1 MEIVLIIISFLL
13 VILGIVG
20 SFIPIIPSPISGW
33 LGLLILHQASF
44 LEAQYYFLAITF
56 AIAISVFILD
66 YFIPSIGAKKFGGS
80 NAGVIGSTIGLVIGI
95 FLFGPI
101 GILFGSF
108 FGALIGELTVNINNI
123 RIALLAAIGTLIG
136 YLGGVLLKLS
146 VSLFFLAK
154 FFKIVISNWNEII

>member
-20 SFIPIIPSPISGW
+20 SFIPIIPSPITGW

-108 FGALIGELTVNINNI
+108 FGALIGELTVNINNM

-146 VSLFFLAK
+146 VSLFFLVK

>member
-20 SFIPIIPSPISGW
+20 SFIPIIPGPISGW

-56 AIAISVFILD
+56 VIAISVFILD

-136 YLGGVLLKLS
+136 YLGGFLLKLS
-146 VSLFFLAK
+146 VSLFFLVK

>member
-33 LGLLILHQASF
+33 LGLLILHQVSF
-44 LEAQYYFLAITF
+44 LEDQYYFLAITF

-108 FGALIGELTVNINNI
+108 FGALIGELTVNINNM

-146 VSLFFLAK
+146 VSLFFFAK

>member
-20 SFIPIIPSPISGW
+20 SFIPIIPGPISGW

-44 LEAQYYFLAITF
+44 LVAQYYFLAITF
-56 AIAISVFILD
+56 VIAISVFILD

-123 RIALLAAIGTLIG
+123 RIALLAAVGTLIG

-146 VSLFFLAK
+146 VSLFFLVK

>member
-1 MEIVLIIISFLL
+1 M
-13 VILGIVG
+13 
-20 SFIPIIPSPISGW
+20 
-33 LGLLILHQASF
+33 
-44 LEAQYYFLAITF
+44 
-56 AIAISVFILD
+56 AISVFILD
-66 YFIPSIGAKKFGGS
+66 YFIPSIGANKFGGS

-108 FGALIGELTVNINNI
+108 FGALIGELTVNINNM

-146 VSLFFLAK
+146 VSLFFLVK

>member
-1 MEIVLIIISFLL
+1 MEIVLIIISFLF

-108 FGALIGELTVNINNI
+108 LGALIGELTVNINNM

-146 VSLFFLAK
+146 VSLFFLVK

>member
-56 AIAISVFILD
+56 VIAITVFILD
-66 YFIPSIGAKKFGGS
+66 YFIPTIGAKKFGGS

-108 FGALIGELTVNINNI
+108 FGALIGELTVNINNM

-146 VSLFFLAK
+146 VSLFFLVK

>member
-33 LGLLILHQASF
+33 LGLLILHLASF

-108 FGALIGELTVNINNI
+108 FGALIGELTVNINNM

-146 VSLFFLAK
+146 VSLFFLVK

>member
-146 VSLFFLAK
+146 VSLFFLVK

>member
-66 YFIPSIGAKKFGGS
+66 YFIPTIGAKKFGGS

-108 FGALIGELTVNINNI
+108 FGALIGELTVNINNM

-146 VSLFFLAK
+146 VSLFFLVK

>member
-20 SFIPIIPSPISGW
+20 SFIPIIPGPISGW

-56 AIAISVFILD
+56 VIAISVFILD
-66 YFIPSIGAKKFGGS
+66 YFIPTIGAKKFGGS

-108 FGALIGELTVNINNI
+108 FGALIGELTVNINNL

-146 VSLFFLAK
+146 VSLFFLVE

>member
-20 SFIPIIPSPISGW
+20 CFIPIIPSPISGW
-33 LGLLILHQASF
+33 IGLLILHQTSF

-56 AIAISVFILD
+56 AITISVFILD
-66 YFIPSIGAKKFGGS
+66 YLIPSIGAKKFGGS
-80 NAGVIGSTIGLVIGI
+80 NAGVIGSTIGLVIGF

-108 FGALIGELTVNINNI
+108 FGALIGELTVNINNL

-146 VSLFFLAK
+146 VSLFFLVK
-154 FFKIVISNWNEII
+154 FFEIVISNWNEII

>member
-33 LGLLILHQASF
+33 FGLLILYQASF

-101 GILFGSF
+101 GIIFGSF
-108 FGALIGELTVNINNI
+108 FGALIGELTVNINNM

-146 VSLFFLAK
+146 VSLFFLVE

>member
-44 LEAQYYFLAITF
+44 LEAQYYFLSITF

-108 FGALIGELTVNINNI
+108 FGALIGELTVNINNM

-146 VSLFFLAK
+146 VSLFFLVE

>member
-108 FGALIGELTVNINNI
+108 FGALIGELTVNINNM

-146 VSLFFLAK
+146 VSLFFFAK

>member
-20 SFIPIIPSPISGW
+20 SFIPIIPGPISGW

-56 AIAISVFILD
+56 VIAISVFILD

-146 VSLFFLAK
+146 VSLFFLVK

>member
-33 LGLLILHQASF
+33 LGLLILHQVSF

-56 AIAISVFILD
+56 VIAISVFILD
-66 YFIPSIGAKKFGGS
+66 YFIPTIGAKKFGGS

-108 FGALIGELTVNINNI
+108 FGALIGELTVNINNM

-146 VSLFFLAK
+146 VSLFFLIK

>member
-33 LGLLILHQASF
+33 LGLLILHQVSF

-56 AIAISVFILD
+56 VIAISVFILD
-66 YFIPSIGAKKFGGS
+66 YFIPTIGAKKFGGS

-146 VSLFFLAK
+146 VSLFFLVK

>member
-33 LGLLILHQASF
+33 LGLLILHQVSF

-66 YFIPSIGAKKFGGS
+66 YFIHSIGAKKFGGS

-146 VSLFFLAK
+146 VSLFFLVK

>member
-20 SFIPIIPSPISGW
+20 SFIPIIPGPISGW

-56 AIAISVFILD
+56 VIAISVFILD

-108 FGALIGELTVNINNI
+108 FGALIGELTVNINNM

-146 VSLFFLAK
+146 VSLFFLVK
-154 FFKIVISNWNEII
+154 FFKIIISNWNEII

>member
-66 YFIPSIGAKKFGGS
+66 YFIPSMGAKKFGGS

-108 FGALIGELTVNINNI
+108 FGALIGELTVNINNM

-146 VSLFFLAK
+146 VSLFFFAK

>member
-33 LGLLILHQASF
+33 LGLLILHLASF

-146 VSLFFLAK
+146 VSLFFLIK

>member
-1 MEIVLIIISFLL
+1 MEIVLVIISFLL

-108 FGALIGELTVNINNI
+108 FGALIGELTVNINNM

-146 VSLFFLAK
+146 VSLFFFAK

>member
-20 SFIPIIPSPISGW
+20 SFIPIIPGPISGW

-56 AIAISVFILD
+56 VIAISVFILD

-108 FGALIGELTVNINNI
+108 FGALIGELTVNINNM
-123 RIALLAAIGTLIG
+123 RIALVAAIGTLIG

-146 VSLFFLAK
+146 VSLFFLVK

>member
-20 SFIPIIPSPISGW
+20 SFIPIIPGPISGW

-56 AIAISVFILD
+56 VIAISVFILD

-123 RIALLAAIGTLIG
+123 RIALLAAVGTLIG

-146 VSLFFLAK
+146 VSLFFLVK

>member
-1 MEIVLIIISFLL
+1 MAWIINSSSSLF
-13 VILGIVG
+13 
-20 SFIPIIPSPISGW
+20 FR
-33 LGLLILHQASF
+33 
-44 LEAQYYFLAITF
+44 AQYYFLAITF

-108 FGALIGELTVNINNI
+108 FGALIGELTVNINNM

-146 VSLFFLAK
+146 VSLFFLVK

>member
-136 YLGGVLLKLS
+136 YLGGFLLKLS
-146 VSLFFLAK
+146 VSLFFLVK

>member
-108 FGALIGELTVNINNI
+108 FGALIGELTVNINNM

-146 VSLFFLAK
+146 VSLFFLVE

>member
-44 LEAQYYFLAITF
+44 LEAQYYFLAISF

-108 FGALIGELTVNINNI
+108 FGALIGELTVNINNM

-146 VSLFFLAK
+146 VSLFFLVK

>member
-20 SFIPIIPSPISGW
+20 SFIPIIPSPITGW

-44 LEAQYYFLAITF
+44 LEAHYYFLAITF

-108 FGALIGELTVNINNI
+108 FGALIGELTVNINNM

-146 VSLFFLAK
+146 VSLFFLVK

>member
-1 MEIVLIIISFLL
+1 MEIVLIIISFLF

-108 FGALIGELTVNINNI
+108 FGALIGELTVNINNM

-146 VSLFFLAK
+146 VSLFFLVK

>member
-20 SFIPIIPSPISGW
+20 SFIPIIPSPITGW

-56 AIAISVFILD
+56 VIAISVFILD

-108 FGALIGELTVNINNI
+108 FGALIGELTVNINNM

-146 VSLFFLAK
+146 VSLFFLVK

>member
-108 FGALIGELTVNINNI
+108 FGALIGELTVNINNV

-146 VSLFFLAK
+146 VSLFFFAK

>member
-146 VSLFFLAK
+146 VSLFFLVE

>member
-1 MEIVLIIISFLL
+1 MEIVLIIISLLL
-13 VILGIVG
+13 VILGIIG

-33 LGLLILHQASF
+33 FGLLILNQVSF

-101 GILFGSF
+101 GIIFGSF
-108 FGALIGELTVNINNI
+108 FGALIGELTVNINNM

-146 VSLFFLAK
+146 VSLFFLVE

>member
-56 AIAISVFILD
+56 TIAISVFILD

-108 FGALIGELTVNINNI
+108 FGALIGELTVNINNM

-146 VSLFFLAK
+146 VSLFFLVE

>member
-20 SFIPIIPSPISGW
+20 SFIPIIPGPISGW

-56 AIAISVFILD
+56 VIAISVFILD

-80 NAGVIGSTIGLVIGI
+80 NAGVIGSTIGLVFGI

-108 FGALIGELTVNINNI
+108 FGALIGELTVNINNM

-146 VSLFFLAK
+146 VSLFFLVK
-154 FFKIVISNWNEII
+154 FFQIVISNWNEII

>member
-33 LGLLILHQASF
+33 LGLLILHQASS
-44 LEAQYYFLAITF
+44 LGAQYYFLAITF
-56 AIAISVFILD
+56 VIAISVFILD
-66 YFIPSIGAKKFGGS
+66 YFIPTIGAKKFGGS

-146 VSLFFLAK
+146 VSLFFLVK

>member
-13 VILGIVG
+13 VISGIVG

-108 FGALIGELTVNINNI
+108 FGALIGELTVNINNM

-146 VSLFFLAK
+146 VSLFFLVK

>member
-20 SFIPIIPSPISGW
+20 SFIPIIPSPITGW
-33 LGLLILHQASF
+33 LGLLILHLASF

-108 FGALIGELTVNINNI
+108 FGALIGELTVNINNM

-146 VSLFFLAK
+146 VSLFFLVK